1 MLKTA
6 TEKFNQEY
14 QEVVKVL
21 KKSFSDMKAGDKMLI
36 SSPKSI
42 ASYIYK
48 IPYGEQKTI
57 KQMRHELALSSHAHN
72 TCPLTTGIF
81 LRVAIEASLEGY
93 QSIEG
98 NTLPFWRLFDEKYP
112 LVKKLG
118 IDSNFIQTK
127 RKDEN
132 LAPPSQ

>member
-1 MLKTA
+1 MVWDSNLSPCDLA
-6 TEKFNQEY
+6 I
-14 QEVVKVL
+14 
-21 KKSFSDMKAGDKMLI
+21 MMLI

-81 LRVAIEASLEGY
+81 LRVAIEASLEGC

-132 LAPPSQ
+132 LVPPSQ